1 MHQLDQAHDKI
12 RKKTTVLEKIN
23 LTKLLDADN
32 EEKNP
37 TSNLLKPVM
46 NPKER
51 IYELSEKPAIDPK
64 VLKKLRYENST
75 LQERLEQAVHLAD
88 MHRNALFYNI
98 IFIVI

>member
-1 MHQLDQAHDKI
+1 MLS
-12 RKKTTVLEKIN
+12 
-23 LTKLLDADN
+23 DADN

-37 TSNLLKPVM
+37 TSNLLRPVM

-64 VLKKLRYENST
+64 VVKKLRYENST

-88 MHRNALFYNI
+88 MYRNVFLQYHFINLFLRRWPQSKARL
-98 IFIVI
+98 